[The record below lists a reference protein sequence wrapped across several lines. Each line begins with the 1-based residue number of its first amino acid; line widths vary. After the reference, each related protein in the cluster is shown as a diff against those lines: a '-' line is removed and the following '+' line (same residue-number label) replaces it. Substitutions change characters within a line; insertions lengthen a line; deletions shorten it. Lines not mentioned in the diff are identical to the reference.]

1 MASAL
6 PPSGAVGAPTGGQS
20 GDVAGDVAG
29 GAVGDQ
35 GTGDIFPFPQDI
47 VEVDGTVGDDV
58 LLGTGEAEAMR
69 GLRGD
74 DVLFGAG
81 GDDILDGGIG
91 DDRLEGGDGFD
102 SYDGGPGTDTLSFHV
117 SQAAAFVD
125 LSTGSVQAGGDFEFV
140 QEVEA
145 VSGSAFGDTLLGDD
159 HDNLLMGGA
168 GLDLLGGGLGDDV
181 LVGGADGAYATWA
194 GSEGAVEVDLAQ
206 GVAEEWDGGFD
217 VLSGI
222 VGAVGTGFADTLL
235 GDAQANR
242 LEGGGAADRLDGR
255 GGDDVLVGGAG
266 ADTLIGGA
274 GRDLADYSGGGP
286 VTVDLAAGAAADAS
300 GAEDTLSGIEDVR
313 GSLGDDT
320 ITGDAGANRIEGSV
334 GRDLITGGGGADTFV
349 FGDRLDFGDTIVDF
363 SANDTVE
370 IAEMAVGAGEVAF
383 DADTDRLLLDPG
395 EGEDA
400 VVIAILPGAADA
412 DVLVV

>member
-1 MASAL
+1 MAIAL
-6 PPSGAVGAPTGGQS
+6 PPSGAVGAPAGASGTGDQ
-20 GDVAGDVAG
+20 
-29 GAVGDQ
+29 AVG
-35 GTGDIFPFPQDI
+35 TTDIFPFPPQDV
-47 VEVDGTVGDDV
+47 VEVDGTLGDDV
-58 LLGTGEAEAMR
+58 LLGSPEPEAMR

-117 SQAAAFVD
+117 SQAPAFVD
-125 LSTGSVQAGGDFEFV
+125 LSTGSVLVGGAFEFA
-140 QEVEA
+140 QEIEA

-194 GSEGAVEVDLAQ
+194 GAEGAVEVDLAQ

-222 VGAVGTGFADTLL
+222 LGAVGTDFGDALL
-235 GDAQANR
+235 GDAEANR
-242 LEGGGAADRLDGR
+242 LEGGAGADRLDGR
-255 GGDDVLVGGAG
+255 AGDDVLVGGAG

-274 GRDLADYSGGGP
+274 GRDLADYAGGGP
-286 VTVDLAAGAAADAS
+286 VTVDLAAGEATDGS
-300 GAEDTLSGIEDVR
+300 GAVDTLAGIEDVR

-320 ITGDAGANRIEGSV
+320 LAGDGAANRIEGSV

-349 FGDRLDFGDTIVDF
+349 FTDRLDFGDTIVDF
-363 SANDTVE
+363 SANDTIE
-370 IAEMAVGAGEVAF
+370 IAAIAVGDGEVVF
-383 DADTDRLLLDPG
+383 DGAGDRLLLDPG
-395 EGEDA
+395 DGDDA
-400 VVIAILPGAADA
+400 ILIATLPGAAEA

>member
-1 MASAL
+1 MAIAL
-6 PPSGAVGAPTGGQS
+6 PPSGAVGAPAGASGTGDQ
-20 GDVAGDVAG
+20 
-29 GAVGDQ
+29 AVG
-35 GTGDIFPFPQDI
+35 TDIFPFPPQDI
-47 VEVDGTVGDDV
+47 VEVDGTIGDDV
-58 LLGTGEAEAMR
+58 LLGTPEPEAMR

-117 SQAAAFVD
+117 SQAPAFVD
-125 LSTGSVQAGGDFEFV
+125 LSSGSVQAGGVFEFA
-140 QEVEA
+140 QEIENL
-145 VSGSAFGDTLLGDD
+145 SGSAFGDTLLGDD

-194 GSEGAVEVDLAQ
+194 GAEGAVEVDLAQ

-222 VGAVGTGFADTLL
+222 LGAVGTDFGDTLL
-235 GDAQANR
+235 GDGEANR
-242 LEGGGAADRLDGR
+242 LE
-255 GGDDVLVGGAG
+255 GGAG
-266 ADTLIGGA
+266 ADTLIGGT
-274 GRDLADYSGGGP
+274 GRDLADYAGGGP
-286 VTVDLAAGAAADAS
+286 VTVDLAAGEAS
-300 GAEDTLSGIEDVR
+300 DGSGTVDTLSGIEDVR

-320 ITGDAGANRIEGSV
+320 LTGDGATNRIEGSV
-334 GRDLITGGGGADTFV
+334 GRDLLTGGGGADTFV
-349 FGDRLDFGDTIVDF
+349 FTDRLDFGDTIVDF
-363 SANDTVE
+363 SANDTIE
-370 IAEMAVGAGEVAF
+370 IAATAVGDGEVVF
-383 DADTDRLLLDPG
+383 DGAGDRLLLDPADG
-395 EGEDA
+395 DDA
-400 VVIAILPGAADA
+400 ILIATLPGAAAA